1 MFCRLLQH
9 ADAGAL
15 CCFFFAPDES
25 GRRKKYSC
33 SGLWGDTRTPDST
46 PHARTAQRAPVAS
59 IDSLRM
65 TAVEHRAHT
74 NTAVAVAAAAA
85 AAAAALARAYSATW
99 YIFFFQPAS
108 RIEAVGLFILSNSY
122 KFISTPKPTIMI
134 CVLACSFKP
143 DSVFII

>member
-15 CCFFFAPDES
+15 CCFSFAADES

-85 AAAAALARAYSATW
+85 AAAALARAYSATW

-134 CVLACSFKP
+134 WVLACSFKP

>member
-1 MFCRLLQH
+1 
-9 ADAGAL
+9 
-15 CCFFFAPDES
+15 
-25 GRRKKYSC
+25 
-33 SGLWGDTRTPDST
+33 
-46 PHARTAQRAPVAS
+46 
-59 IDSLRM
+59 M

-134 CVLACSFKP
+134 WVLACSFKP